1 MALGTALPSST
12 QYRKRLRSRII
23 FSFLFLGLGLTTL
36 FAGAVLTIYAL
47 LETQLLERNL
57 QNEVD
62 AMVSQVHAN
71 PDEPP
76 AFSIMEGWAKS
87 SRTIGNM
94 PMAWQQLPSGV
105 HDMREPDASGEE
117 HVYKLAVRRQ
127 GDIIGFIRFDVS
139 RGTIGIDRLTIMVLL
154 AVAVFSL
161 LAWLIGVWS
170 SQRVMRPVADLADR
184 LEAYDGSAPEREPL
198 AQHFA
203 DDEVGQLALAFDHYA
218 DQLTERVT
226 RDREFN
232 ADVSHELRTPLSV
245 ISGAVELMAA
255 APDVTPRTLQ
265 RLERIQ
271 RATQQSTDT
280 ITALLM
286 LSRNER
292 GSGSCNVRKVIGQ
305 VIQAQSVHV
314 KRKPVTLFLADGD
327 EGMIDAPEAVLSV
340 ALSNLIGNACRYTD
354 EGEVQV
360 IYDAPHTIRII
371 DSGIGID
378 PHTAETLFER
388 GNRGKQKGNEGAGI
402 GLAIVSR
409 LCHLYGWAVQL
420 SPRTDAQGTVAT
432 LELNPDQTNAPPAT
446 LQ

>member
-71 PDEPP
+71 PGKPP
-76 AFSIMEGWAKS
+76 AFSIMEGWARS
-87 SRTIGNM
+87 PRTIGNM
-94 PMAWQQLPSGV
+94 PIAWQKLPSGV
-105 HDMREPDASGEE
+105 HEMREADAHGDEQ
-117 HVYKLAVRRQ
+117 VYKLAVRRQ
-127 GDIIGFIRFDVS
+127 NDVIGFIRFDVS
-139 RGTIGIDRLTIMVLL
+139 RGTIGMDRLTIMVLL
-154 AVAVFSL
+154 AVLMFSL

-170 SQRVMRPVADLADR
+170 SQRVMRPVADLAER
-184 LEAYDGSAPEREPL
+184 LDAYDASEPERDPL
-198 AQHFA
+198 AKHFA
-203 DDEVGQLALAFDHYA
+203 DDEVGQLAQAFDQYA
-218 DQLTERVT
+218 DQLTERVK

-292 GSGSCNVRKVIGQ
+292 GSGVCDVRKVIEQ

-314 KRKPVTLFLADGD
+314 RRKPVTLFLA
-327 EGMIDAPEAVLSV
+327 EGEEGTVDAPEAVLSV
-340 ALSNLIGNACRYTD
+340 ALANLIGNACRYTE

-360 IYDAPHTIRII
+360 VYDAPHTVRII

-388 GNRGKQKGNEGAGI
+388 GNRGKQTGNEGAGI

-409 LCHLYGWAVQL
+409 LCQLYGWSVKLA
-420 SPRTDAQGTVAT
+420 PRSDVRGTVAT
-432 LELNPDQTNAPPAT
+432 LRFDDGV
-446 LQ
+446 